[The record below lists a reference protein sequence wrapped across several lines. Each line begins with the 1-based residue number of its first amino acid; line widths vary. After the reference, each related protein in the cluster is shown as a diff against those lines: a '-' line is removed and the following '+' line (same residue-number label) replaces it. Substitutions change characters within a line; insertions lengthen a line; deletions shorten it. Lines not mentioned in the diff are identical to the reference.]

1 MTARGFLFLFTG
13 AAVIACWFYLYVTHT
28 VSAFAAIAQILITWL
43 LGTWLLPVLT
53 PMRLRREK

>member
-13 AAVIACWFYLYVTHT
+13 AAIIAFWFYLYVTHT
-28 VSAFAAIAQILITWL
+28 VPTLAAIGLILISWL

-53 PMRLRREK
+53 PMRLRR